1 MFDRTSVE
9 LNAVITKLI
18 NSFNK
23 EHLPRYLGGCVSA
36 CGLEIYGKN
45 KLEIGAND
53 ENRTRTISLGS

>member
-36 CGLEIYGKN
+36 RGLEIYDFFK
-45 KLEIGAND
+45 
-53 ENRTRTISLGS
+53 